1 MVLPLVFVNREV
13 DTVGVDVIV
22 PGLYI
27 VKEII
32 INNLGQFYFQLALLQ
47 KDCHYCINIIFEILN
62 INTCNNALVKV
73 NFIYV

>member
-47 KDCHYCINIIFEILN
+47 KDCNIYKYL
-62 INTCNNALVKV
+62 
-73 NFIYV
+73 